1 MVVLECWAVNPGH
14 GTHQAARKL
23 LENFVVSQ
31 THTDDAWRSS
41 LHLIYVSH
49 GAFELEAL
57 SKASE
62 GMSGR
67 RCRVFGLSATLE
79 PPLYLELPVSLESC
93 TSFHTMTKSFHKPWM
108 EHYSCPTVSFMGV
121 IQLGLERNPGYP
133 ADLDN
138 RFL

>member
-1 MVVLECWAVNPGH
+1 MECWAVNPGY
-14 GTHQAARKL
+14 GNHQATRKL
-23 LENFVVSQ
+23 LDNFVVSQ

-41 LHLIYVSH
+41 LHLISVSH

-67 RCRVFGLSATLE
+67 RCRVFGLWATLE
-79 PPLYLELPVSLESC
+79 SPLYLGLPVSSESC
-93 TSFHTMTKSFHKPWM
+93 TSFHTMTKSFHQPWI
-108 EHYSCPTVSFMGV
+108 EHYSCPTVSSMSV
-121 IQLGLERNPGYP
+121 IQLELERNPGYL

-138 RFL
+138 MFL